1 VLYDITPSVE
11 LQLDCNKHLQ
21 NLKRYSLLFESPFH
35 FMARTKSAPAKND
48 PLKKKKARLGAVA
61 KKPVKPIKRVH
72 RYRPG
77 TKALMEIRKY
87 QKSTNLLIARMPFQ
101 RLVREIIQSV
111 SSQVLRVRMSAV
123 EALHEA
129 AEAFI
134 VGLFEDAN
142 LCAIHAKRVTIMV
155 KDIVLARRIRG

>member
-1 VLYDITPSVE
+1 MLYDITPSVE
-11 LQLDCNKHLQ
+11 LQLDCNKQLQ
-21 NLKRYSLLFESPFH
+21 NLKRYSLLSESPFH

-48 PLKKKKARLGAVA
+48 PLKKKKARLGAA
-61 KKPVKPIKRVH
+61 AKPVKPIKRMH

-142 LCAIHAKRVTIMV
+142 LCAIHAKRVTVMV